1 METRD
6 TSRLTD
12 RTAIVTGAA
21 TGFGEV
27 YAHAL
32 AREGAKVV
40 LADVDLDGAR
50 RVEADLRG
58 RGWGALAVAVDVTD
72 EAGVARM
79 VEQAASAFGG
89 IDILVNNAG
98 LYLHEYSG
106 PCAEL
111 PLAKWRRLVDV
122 NLTGALICAA
132 AVRPSMCARGGGVI
146 VNQSSVGAYMGIAS
160 AYGVSKRA
168 LNALTVALAVEFAP
182 DKIRVNGLA
191 PSSVESDTRKALRWW
206 PEEQR
211 RAFFDQQLI
220 KRVGHMNDLA
230 NALIF
235 LCSDQAS
242 FITAQTLP
250 VDGGL
255 VRIP

>member
-1 METRD
+1 V
-6 TSRLTD
+6 RLAG

-32 AREGAKVV
+32 SKEGARVA
-40 LADVDLDGAR
+40 LGDVDLAGAR
-50 RVEADLRG
+50 KVEAELRAQG
-58 RGWGALAVAVDVTD
+58 ADALAVEVDVAAED
-72 EAGVARM
+72 QVASM
-79 VEQAASAFGG
+79 AETVVAALGG

-111 PLAKWRRLVDV
+111 APAKWRRLIDV
-122 NLTGALICAA
+122 NLTGALLCAA
-132 AVRPSMCARGGGVI
+132 ACRSAMRARGGGVI
-146 VNQSSVGAYMGIAS
+146 INQSSVGAYMGIAS

-182 DKIRVNGLA
+182 DRIRVNGLA
-191 PSSVESDTRKALRWW
+191 PSSVESDTRPALRWW
-206 PEEQR
+206 PEERR

-235 LCSDQAS
+235 LCSDEAS
-242 FITAQTLP
+242 FLTAQTLP

>member
-1 METRD
+1 V
-6 TSRLTD
+6 RLAG
-12 RTAIVTGAA
+12 RSAIVTGAA

-32 AREGAKVV
+32 AAEGARVA
-40 LADVDLDGAR
+40 LADVDLPAAR
-50 RVEADLRG
+50 KVEAELRAQG
-58 RGWGALAVAVDVTD
+58 SEALAVEVDVAD
-72 EAGVARM
+72 EPAVGRM
-79 VEQAASAFGG
+79 VAQVQAALGG

-111 PLAKWRRLVDV
+111 PVEKWRRLIDV

-132 AVRPSMCARGGGVI
+132 ACRPALRARGGGVI
-146 VNQSSVGAYMGIAS
+146 INQSSVGAYLGIAS
-160 AYGVSKRA
+160 AYTVSKRA

-182 DKIRVNGLA
+182 DRIRVNGLA
-191 PSSVESDTRKALRWW
+191 PSSVESDTRPALRWW
-206 PEEQR
+206 PEERR

-230 NALIF
+230 HALIF
-235 LCSDQAS
+235 LCSDEAS

>member
-1 METRD
+1 M
-6 TSRLTD
+6 RLSG

-32 AREGAKVV
+32 AKEGARVV
-40 LADVDLDGAR
+40 VADLDLPGAR
-50 RVEADLRG
+50 KVEADLHAQG
-58 RGWGALAVAVDVTD
+58 SEALAVEVDVAD
-72 EAGVARM
+72 EALVESM
-79 VEQAASAFGG
+79 VGQVGAAFGG

-111 PLAKWRRLVDV
+111 PIARWRRLLDV
-122 NLTGALICAA
+122 NLTGALLCAA
-132 AVRPSMCARGGGVI
+132 ACRPSMRARGGGVI
-146 VNQSSVGAYMGIAS
+146 INQSSVGAYMGIAS

-168 LNALTVALAVEFAP
+168 LNALTVSLAVEFAP

-191 PSSVESDTRKALRWW
+191 PSSVESDTRPALRWW
-206 PEEQR
+206 PEER
-211 RAFFDQQLI
+211 RRQFFDQQLI
-220 KRVGHMNDLA
+220 RRVGHMNDLA

-235 LCSDQAS
+235 LCSDEAS

>member
-1 METRD
+1 V
-6 TSRLTD
+6 RLAG

-32 AREGAKVV
+32 AEEGARVAV
-40 LADVDLDGAR
+40 ADLDLAGAQ

-58 RGWGALAVAVDVTD
+58 AGSEALAVEVDVAD
-72 EAGVARM
+72 ESKVARM
-79 VEQAASAFGG
+79 VEAVAARFGG

-111 PLAKWRRLVDV
+111 EPAKWRRLLDV
-122 NLTGALICAA
+122 NLTGALLCAA
-132 AVRPSMCARGGGVI
+132 AVRPSMRARGGGVI

-168 LNALTVALAVEFAP
+168 LNALTVSLAVEFAP

-191 PSSVESDTRKALRWW
+191 PSSMESDTRPALRWW
-206 PEEQR
+206 SEERR

-230 NALIF
+230 HALIF

>member
-1 METRD
+1 V
-6 TSRLTD
+6 RLAG

-32 AREGAKVV
+32 AREGARVA
-40 LADVDLDGAR
+40 LADLDLPGAQ
-50 RVEADLRG
+50 RVEAELRG
-58 RGWGALAVAVDVTD
+58 AGAGALALEVDVAD
-72 EAGVARM
+72 EARVQRM
-79 VEQAASAFGG
+79 LAEV
-89 IDILVNNAG
+89 AG
-98 LYLHEYSG
+98 LYMHEYSG

-111 PLAKWRRLVDV
+111 PLAQWRRLLDV

-132 AVRPSMCARGGGVI
+132 ACRPAMRARGGGVI
-146 VNQSSVGAYMGIAS
+146 INQSSVGAYMGIAS

-191 PSSVESDTRKALRWW
+191 PSSVESDTRPALRWW
-206 PEEQR
+206 PEER
-211 RAFFDQQLI
+211 RRQFFDQQLI
-220 KRVGHMNDLA
+220 KRVGHMQDLA
-230 NALIF
+230 HALIF
-235 LCSDQAS
+235 LCSDEAS

>member
-1 METRD
+1 M
-6 TSRLTD
+6 RLAG
-12 RTAIVTGAA
+12 RTAIITGAA

-32 AREGAKVV
+32 AREGARVA
-40 LADVDLDGAR
+40 LADVDLPGAR
-50 RVEADLRG
+50 KVEAELRAQG
-58 RGWGALAVAVDVTD
+58 ADALAVEVDVAD
-72 EAGVARM
+72 ETRVGQMVAE
-79 VEQAASAFGG
+79 VESAFGG
-89 IDILVNNAG
+89 VDILVNNAG

-111 PLAKWRRLVDV
+111 PIAKWRHLLDV
-122 NLTGALICAA
+122 NLTGALLCAA
-132 AVRPSMCARGGGVI
+132 ACRPSMRARGGGVI
-146 VNQSSVGAYMGIAS
+146 INQSSVGAYMGIAS
-160 AYGVSKRA
+160 AYTVSKRA

-191 PSSVESDTRKALRWW
+191 PSSVESDTRPALRWW
-206 PEEQR
+206 PEER
-211 RAFFDQQLI
+211 RRQFFDQQLI

-235 LCSDQAS
+235 LCSDEAS

>member
-1 METRD
+1 MRTP
-6 TSRLTD
+6 RLAG
-12 RTAIVTGAA
+12 RTAVVTGAA

-32 AREGAKVV
+32 AREGANLV
-40 LADVDLDGAR
+40 LADLDEGGAR
-50 RVEADLRG
+50 KVESALRAQG
-58 RGWGALAVAVDVTD
+58 AGALTVGVDVTD
-72 EAGVARM
+72 ETGVGHM
-79 VEQAASAFGG
+79 VEAAERAFGG
-89 IDILVNNAG
+89 IDVLVNNAG

-111 PLAKWRRLVDV
+111 GLAKWRRLIDV
-122 NLTGALICAA
+122 NLTGALICAG
-132 AVRPSMCARGGGVI
+132 AVRPSMRARGGGVI
-146 VNQSSVGAYMGIAS
+146 INQSSVGAYMGIAS

-168 LNALTVALAVEFAP
+168 LNALTVALAVEFAA

-211 RAFFDQQLI
+211 QAFFDQQLI

-230 NALIF
+230 HALIF
-235 LCSDQAS
+235 LCSDEAS